1 MNRSLRVSIV
11 GPRLPER
18 SGIAEYAD
26 GLAVLLREQGVDVSQ
41 VGKAEFLAQGADRV
55 LASLRGSDVVV
66 YQVGNHSDHHG
77 WMLPFMETVPGIV
90 HLHDVV
96 LHHMAVTLMH
106 GVGLLNDDSYVEL
119 LSKWHSPGE
128 VGRALE
134 GYRRGE
140 PVWSSDDVMEYPL
153 FQVAAKCAT
162 EIVVHSR
169 FAAAQV
175 AAKFPWIPVR
185 IIPQLYPGL
194 PKPKRREKLTTVVVM
209 GGGEANRRFDWL
221 LEALQILEKESCP
234 PVRLEIAG
242 ALSPEVTPSVEAMR
256 EMVGVDLVL
265 HGRMDDAS
273 FNALYDRA
281 DLMIALRHPTMGETS
296 AVVSKALQVGL
307 PTIVSDHGWY
317 AELPECVVK
326 IAPTGSVQRNLA
338 DAIGSM
344 IRSPDAYRRWAA
356 ECTDF
361 AESPTLSVNR
371 NAKIYADALSR
382 HRVLST
388 WRNHLAGAIVD
399 MGFDASSPLASE
411 LRRIDVLSNLAGDK
425 WTQDAVHAIS
435 ELSFDDEGRLTSDP
449 ADPYPYTSPLP
460 ETACKGAVVCAT
472 AVDSAV
478 PGGLLELDIEI
489 HNQGDHVW
497 LSPRQGADPAFG
509 IYLGYHWLHEDQ
521 DDGIR
526 PENPRSA
533 IVGAIPPGTAA
544 VQKLLVRVPSA
555 PGRYALE
562 IDLLQERVA
571 WFKDRGAAAAGLVI
585 VVADSPANVLGG
597 PP

>member
-26 GLAVLLREQGVDVSQ
+26 GLAVLLRDQGVDVSQ
-41 VGKAEFLAQGADRV
+41 VGKAEFLEQGAGRV
-55 LASLRGSDVVV
+55 LASLRASDVVV
-66 YQVGNHSDHHG
+66 YQVGNHSDYHG
-77 WMLPFMETVPGIV
+77 WMLPLMETVPGVV

-106 GVGLLNDDSYVEL
+106 GVGLLNDDSYAEL
-119 LSKWHSPGE
+119 LSKWHSVGE
-128 VGRALE
+128 VNRALE

-169 FAAAQV
+169 FAADQV
-175 AAKFPWIPVR
+175 ATKFPWIPIR

-194 PKPKRREKLTTVVVM
+194 PEAKRRENLSTFVVM
-209 GGGEANRRFDWL
+209 GGGEPNRRFDWL
-221 LEALQILEKESCP
+221 LDALQILEKESLQ

-242 ALSPEVTPSVEAMR
+242 ALSPEVMPSVEAMR
-256 EMVGVDLVL
+256 EVTGVDLVL

-326 IAPTGSVQRNLA
+326 IAPTSSAHLNLA
-338 DAIGSM
+338 EILQSM
-344 IRSPDAYRRWAA
+344 LRSPESYRRWAA
-356 ECTDF
+356 HCSEY
-361 AESPTLSVNR
+361 AQSPGLS
-371 NAKIYADALSR
+371 AKRTAKTYADALSR
-382 HRVLST
+382 HRVLSA
-388 WRNHLAGAIVD
+388 WRNDLAGAIVD
-399 MGFDASSPLASE
+399 MGFDASSPLGSE
-411 LRRIDVLSNLAGDK
+411 LRRIDVLSNLTGDK
-425 WTQDAVHAIS
+425 WTQYAVHAIS
-435 ELSFDDEGRLTSDP
+435 ELSFDEKGRLISDP
-449 ADPYPYTSPLP
+449 TDPYPYTSPLP
-460 ETACKGAVVCAT
+460 ETAYRGEVMCTSVIDKAL
-472 AVDSAV
+472 

-489 HNQGDHVW
+489 HNHGDHIW

-526 PENPRSA
+526 PENPRST
-533 IVGAIPPGTAA
+533 IVGQILPGTRTL
-544 VQKLLVRVPSA
+544 QKIVVRVPCT
-555 PGRYALE
+555 PGRYALV

-571 WFKDRGAAAAGLVI
+571 WFSDRGGVPAGLEI
-585 VVADSPANVLGG
+585 VVTDPPVNVLGG

>member
-1 MNRSLRVSIV
+1 MNRSLRVALV

-18 SGIAEYAD
+18 SGIAEYAE
-26 GLAVLLREQGVDVSQ
+26 GLAMLLRVQGVEVIQ
-41 VGKAEFLAQGADRV
+41 VGRAEFLGQDVGRV
-55 LASLRGSDVVV
+55 LAALRASDVVV
-66 YQVGNHSDHHG
+66 YQMGNHSDYHG
-77 WMLPFMETVPGIV
+77 WMLPLMETVPGVV

-106 GVGLLNDDSYVEL
+106 GAGLLNEESYVEL

-128 VGRALE
+128 VRRALD
-134 GYRRGE
+134 GYQRGE

-162 EIVVHSR
+162 EIVVHSK

-175 AAKFPWIPVR
+175 SAKFPWIPVR
-185 IIPQLYPGL
+185 VIPQLYPGL
-194 PKPKRREKLTTVVVM
+194 PAPKRRHTLSTVVVM

-221 LEALQILEKESCP
+221 LEALQILAESSFRP
-234 PVRLEIAG
+234 FRLEIAG
-242 ALSPEVTPSVEAMR
+242 TLSPDVMPSVDAMR
-256 EMVGVDLVL
+256 EISSIELVV

-307 PTIVSDHGWY
+307 PTIVSDQGWY
-317 AELPECVVK
+317 AELPDCVMK
-326 IAPTGSVQRNLA
+326 ITPAGSAQRDLA
-338 DAIGSM
+338 DVIGGMLRWPES
-344 IRSPDAYRRWAA
+344 YGRWAA
-356 ECTDF
+356 ECAEF
-361 AESPTLSVNR
+361 AESPVLSTSR
-371 NAKIYADALSR
+371 TTKIYVDALSR
-382 HRVLST
+382 HRVLSA
-388 WRNHLAGAIVD
+388 WRNHIADAIAG
-399 MGFDASSPLASE
+399 MGFDASRPLASE

-425 WTQDAVHAIS
+425 WTQDAVRAIGD
-435 ELSFDDEGRLTSDP
+435 LSFDEEGRLTSDP
-449 ADPYPYTSPLP
+449 RDPYPYTSPLP
-460 ETACKGAVVCAT
+460 ETACKGAVVCT
-472 AVDSAV
+472 SAVGEAV

-489 HNQGDHVW
+489 HNHGDHVW

-509 IYLGYHWLHEDQ
+509 IYLGYHWLHEDH
-521 DDGIR
+521 DEGIR
-526 PENPRSA
+526 PENPRSS
-533 IVGAIPPGTAA
+533 IVGAILPGAMA
-544 VQKLLVRVPSA
+544 VQKLLVRVPGT

-571 WFKDRGAAAAGLVI
+571 WFKDRGAAAASLVI
-585 VVADSPANVLGG
+585 VVSEPPANVLGG